1 MPKLTASNLVYFI
14 NQLDKQQVYNY
25 VNPKTRGLIRIE
37 GVDLPE
43 GPIRIKR
50 WNPLAG
56 QIEAKQK
63 IESISSELIWRVANA
78 FNKNQPINIDRILG
92 ASYNTRSVFEALLAH
107 TPEFHFCYPGRI
119 EDKAG
124 YTTIKH
130 GHKHLIWNPD
140 QPHRLGV
147 LNGMNTDIAIS
158 EIPMSNAYYDSLV
171 LPDNFKQQDINID
184 IHRRQ
189 AQIQI
194 ALYFIGKHLNF
205 RTWIAQN
212 DKGILYQNKRIGEY
226 EGVISSLKDEQLMS
240 AYDDA
245 IQAALLIDCIWF
257 KNGRL
262 MPAVMEIEH
271 TTGVTSGLSRMKN
284 FKDRFPPYP
293 TRYVIVAPDED
304 RDKVIKEANKQQFKD
319 LNTRYF
325 TYSGVEELYA
335 LCQRR
340 KLKGVTEEFLDC
352 FMEPIVN

>member
-25 VNPKTRGLIRIE
+25 VNPNTRGLIRIE
-37 GVDLPE
+37 GVVLPE

-140 QPHRLGV
+140 QPHRL
-147 LNGMNTDIAIS
+147 
-158 EIPMSNAYYDSLV
+158 
-171 LPDNFKQQDINID
+171 
-184 IHRRQ
+184 
-189 AQIQI
+189 
-194 ALYFIGKHLNF
+194 
-205 RTWIAQN
+205 
-212 DKGILYQNKRIGEY
+212 
-226 EGVISSLKDEQLMS
+226 
-240 AYDDA
+240 
-245 IQAALLIDCIWF
+245 
-257 KNGRL
+257 
-262 MPAVMEIEH
+262 
-271 TTGVTSGLSRMKN
+271 
-284 FKDRFPPYP
+284 
-293 TRYVIVAPDED
+293 
-304 RDKVIKEANKQQFKD
+304 
-319 LNTRYF
+319 
-325 TYSGVEELYA
+325 
-335 LCQRR
+335 
-340 KLKGVTEEFLDC
+340 
-352 FMEPIVN
+352 